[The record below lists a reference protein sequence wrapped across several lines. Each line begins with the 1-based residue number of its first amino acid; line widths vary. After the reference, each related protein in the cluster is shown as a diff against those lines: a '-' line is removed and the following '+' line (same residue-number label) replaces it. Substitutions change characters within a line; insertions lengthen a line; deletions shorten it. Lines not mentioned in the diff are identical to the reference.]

1 MGELPVLVLQGGEA
15 GKVRGR
21 DLPPMSNANDGEPD
35 VEIGGELP
43 DLGVGG
49 QGERF
54 GGGHQERS
62 EGSRGR
68 PVGGG

>member
-1 MGELPVLVLQGGEA
+1 MGEPSVLVLQGREA

-21 DLPPMSNANDGEPD
+21 DLPPMGDADDGEAD
-35 VEIGGELP
+35 VEIGGEFP

-54 GGGHQERS
+54 GNGHQERS
-62 EGSRGR
+62 EGEGK
-68 PVGGG
+68 PP